1 MLKYLIIPLASDA
14 VPFCHY
20 PASTGKPLDFPSDI
34 LKKAIFWAMREN
46 LSVQFVYP
54 SRPIAAELKKIV
66 DSIDHVDITPEE
78 TSTADSDR
86 IVVMENWQQWDTIGF
101 IKGTPYV
108 IRTSLPDLLANPER
122 IKSVLPRIDRLNIVL
137 ADVET
142 TTEDSLRQYNV
153 FLESCIPTVVAEY
166 TEGHAVQLNILTD
179 RISLTGMNNCNA
191 GDESITLAPDGN
203 FYICPGFYNA
213 GMAPVG
219 NIESGLDIKNPQLY
233 KLTHAPICREC
244 DAFQCKR
251 CVWLNKHLTREVN
264 TPGREQC
271 LIAHIERNA
280 SRKLLEE
287 LRKTTPEFLPETS
300 LPEIDYLDPFDKIL
314 NTNI

>member
-20 PASTGKPLDFPSDI
+20 PAFTSKPIDI
-34 LKKAIFWAMREN
+34 SSNILCKAIFWAMKEN

-54 SRPIAAELKKIV
+54 SRPIAAELQKIV
-66 DSIDHVDITPEE
+66 DTTDHVDIIPEGIY
-78 TSTADSDR
+78 TDDADR
-86 IVVMENWQQWDTIGF
+86 IVVINDWQQWDTVDF
-101 IKGTPYV
+101 RKETPYV
-108 IRTSLPDLLANPER
+108 IRTSFSELFANSDR
-122 IKSVLPRIDRLNIVL
+122 IKSVLPQIDRLNIVL
-137 ADVET
+137 TDVGAN
-142 TTEDSLRQYNV
+142 TEDSLRQYKD
-153 FLESCIPTVVAEY
+153 FLESLIPSIAAEY
-166 TEGHAVQLNILTD
+166 KTGHTVQLNLLTD
-179 RISLTGMNNCNA
+179 RMSLTGMNNCNA

-203 FYICPGFYNA
+203 FYICPGFYNE

-219 NIESGLDIKNPQLY
+219 NLENGLDIKNPQLY

-244 DAFQCKR
+244 DAYQCKR

-280 SRKLLEE
+280 SKKLLEE
-287 LRKTTPEFLPETS
+287 LRKLTPEYLPDT
-300 LPEIDYLDPFDKIL
+300 LFHEIDYLDPFDKIL
-314 NTNI
+314 NKNN